1 MTNYDNYVNLLLR
14 PNLIPEID
22 KELATRSLQEFIKQA
37 WIILQPVT
45 PFVPGWHIDAL
56 CEHLEAI
63 TYGQIRNLVINIP
76 PRHMKSLAVS
86 IFWPC
91 WEWTRWPERR
101 WLFASYAESLSLR
114 DSRFCRTVVESPWYR
129 CNWGDVFVLT
139 EDQNEKRRFDNDK
152 TGYRIASSVG
162 GANTGEGGDRIVC
175 DDPHNVK
182 EAESDAA
189 RKGVCDWYDQVMST
203 RVNDPK
209 TAARVIIMQRV
220 HEADLSGHVLAQGGY
235 EHLCLPAEYEG
246 SKRTTAIGWSDP
258 RKEPGEL
265 LWPERFGQAEINE
278 LKLRLGSYGS
288 AGQLQQR
295 PSPAEGGIF
304 KRHWWRR
311 YQSHEHPLRLDVM
324 IQSWDLAFKDTKNS
338 SFVVGQVWGQVD
350 GYIVLVDQIR
360 AKMTFPETLQAF
372 RELSA
377 KYPDCQA
384 KLVEDKANGP
394 ALIQTLQKEIP
405 GIIAVEPD
413 GSKEARAH
421 AVSWLIEA
429 GNVVLPLSSDAPWVD
444 DFIEECAAFPKG
456 AYADQVDCC
465 TQALSRLQHG
475 WPQQGVI
482 YYYDPEQI
490 SPV

>member
-1 MTNYDNYVNLLLR
+1 MTNYDSYVNLLLK

-22 KELATRSLQEFIKQA
+22 KELATRSLREFIQQA
-37 WIILQPVT
+37 WPVLQPVT

-86 IFWPC
+86 VFWPC

-114 DSRFCRTVVESPWYR
+114 DSRHCRTVVLSPWYR
-129 CNWGDVFVLT
+129 RNWGDVFVLT
-139 EDQNEKRRFDNDK
+139 EDPNEKRRFDNDK

-209 TAARVIIMQRV
+209 TAAKVIIMQRV
-220 HEADLSGHVLAQGGY
+220 HEADLSGHGLAQGGY

-246 SKRTTAIGWSDP
+246 SKRTTVIGWSDP
-258 RKEPGEL
+258 RKELGEL
-265 LWPERFGQAEINE
+265 LWPERFGPAEIAD
-278 LKLRLGSYGS
+278 LKLRMGSYGS

-311 YQSHEHPLRLDVM
+311 YDRLENLDGFDVI
-324 IQSWDLAFKDTKNS
+324 IQSWDLAFKDTSNS
-338 SFVVGQVWGQVD
+338 SYVVGQVWARLGAYFVLIDQV
-350 GYIVLVDQIR
+350 R
-360 AKMTFPETLQAF
+360 ARMTFPETIRAF
-372 RELSA
+372 RELTA
-377 KYPDCQA
+377 RYPQCTV

-421 AVSWLIEA
+421 AVSGLVEA
-429 GNVVLPLSSDAPWVD
+429 GNVYLPQTTDAPWVEG
-444 DFIEECAAFPKG
+444 FIEECAAFPKG
-456 AYADQVDCC
+456 AYADQVDSC
-465 TQALSRLQHG
+465 TQALSRLLLG
-475 WPQQGVI
+475 WPERGVLI
-482 YYYDPEQI
+482 YYDPVGI

>member
-1 MTNYDNYVNLLLR
+1 MTNCDNYVNLLLR
-14 PNLIPEID
+14 RDLIQEID
-22 KELATRSLQEFIKQA
+22 RELATRSLREFVRQA
-37 WIILQPVT
+37 WPVLQPTT

-63 TYGQIRNLVINIP
+63 TYGQIRNLLINIP
-76 PRHMKSLAVS
+76 PRHMKSLTVS
-86 IFWPC
+86 VFWPC
-91 WEWTRWPERR
+91 WEWIRWPERR
-101 WLFASYAESLSLR
+101 WLYSSYAESLSLR
-114 DSRFCRTVVESPWYR
+114 DSRQCRILVLSPWYQR
-129 CNWGDVFVLT
+129 NWGDVFMLAD
-139 EDQNEKRRFDNDK
+139 DQNEKRRFENDK

-162 GANTGEGGDRIVC
+162 GANTGEGGDRVVC

-235 EHLCLPAEYEG
+235 EHLCLPAEYEE
-246 SKRTTAIGWSDP
+246 SKRTTVIGWSDP
-258 RKEPGEL
+258 RTELGEL
-265 LWPERFGQAEINE
+265 LWPERFGPAEIAD

-295 PSPAEGGIF
+295 PSPAEGGIL
-304 KRHWWRR
+304 KRSWWRR
-311 YQSHEHPLRLDVM
+311 YDRLENLPGFEM
-324 IQSWDLAFKDTKNS
+324 IQSWDLAFKDTRNS
-338 SFVVGQVWGQVD
+338 SYVVGQVWARSGA
-350 GYIVLVDQIR
+350 YFCLVDQVR

-377 KYPDCQA
+377 KYPECQA

-394 ALIQTLQKEIP
+394 ALIQTLQREIP

-429 GNVVLPLSSDAPWVD
+429 GNVFLPQSSVAPWVD

-482 YYYDPEQI
+482 YYYDPVQI

>member
-14 PNLIPEID
+14 PDLIQEID
-22 KELATRSLQEFIKQA
+22 RELATRSLRAFIQQA
-37 WIILQPVT
+37 WPVLQPAT

-86 IFWPC
+86 VFWPC
-91 WEWTRWPERR
+91 WEWARWPERR

-114 DSRFCRTVVESPWYR
+114 DSRHCRTVVQSPWYR

-246 SKRTTAIGWSDP
+246 SKRTTVIGWSDP
-258 RKEPGEL
+258 RTELGEL
-265 LWPERFGQAEINE
+265 LWPERFGHAEIAE
-278 LKLRLGSYGS
+278 LKLRLGSYGA

-295 PSPAEGGIF
+295 PSPAEGGIL

-311 YQSHEHPLRLDVM
+311 YQSNEHPLRLDVM
-324 IQSWDLAFKDTKNS
+324 IQSWDLAFKDTKKLILCGRAGMGTS
-338 SFVVGQVWGQVD
+338 GWIHCLGGPGPGQDDVSGNATGVS
-350 GYIVLVDQIR
+350 G
-360 AKMTFPETLQAF
+360 TE
-372 RELSA
+372 RE
-377 KYPDCQA
+377 
-384 KLVEDKANGP
+384 
-394 ALIQTLQKEIP
+394 I
-405 GIIAVEPD
+405 
-413 GSKEARAH
+413 
-421 AVSWLIEA
+421 
-429 GNVVLPLSSDAPWVD
+429 
-444 DFIEECAAFPKG
+444 
-456 AYADQVDCC
+456 
-465 TQALSRLQHG
+465 SRLPSQAGRGQSQRTGADPDTAKGDSRHHCGRAG
-475 WPQQGVI
+475 WQQGG
-482 YYYDPEQI
+482 PRTRRFLANRSRQRGPT
-490 SPV
+490 PV

>member
-1 MTNYDNYVNLLLR
+1 M
-14 PNLIPEID
+14 
-22 KELATRSLQEFIKQA
+22 
-37 WIILQPVT
+37 
-45 PFVPGWHIDAL
+45 
-56 CEHLEAI
+56 
-63 TYGQIRNLVINIP
+63 
-76 PRHMKSLAVS
+76 
-86 IFWPC
+86 
-91 WEWTRWPERR
+91 
-101 WLFASYAESLSLR
+101 
-114 DSRFCRTVVESPWYR
+114 
-129 CNWGDVFVLT
+129 LT

-152 TGYRIASSVG
+152 TGHRIASSVG

-182 EAESDAA
+182 EAESDAS

-246 SKRTTAIGWSDP
+246 SKRTTVIGWGDP
-258 RKEPGEL
+258 RKEPGDL
-265 LWPERFGQAEINE
+265 LWPERFGQAEIAE

-304 KRHWWRR
+304 KRHWWKR
-311 YQSHEHPLRLDVM
+311 YQRNEDPLRLDLM

-350 GYIVLVDQIR
+350 GYIVLVDQVR

-377 KYPDCQA
+377 KYPECQA

-429 GNVVLPLSSDAPWVD
+429 GNVVLPQSSDAPWVD

-482 YYYDPEQI
+482 YYYDPVQI